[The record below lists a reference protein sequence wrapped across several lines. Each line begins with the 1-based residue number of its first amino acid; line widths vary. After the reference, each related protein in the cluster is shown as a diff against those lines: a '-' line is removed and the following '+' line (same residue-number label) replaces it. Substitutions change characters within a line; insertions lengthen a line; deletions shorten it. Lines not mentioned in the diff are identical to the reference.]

1 MFDPIVLYPLS
12 VLGIRNKM
20 LLNLIDR
27 WKQTFVSGCLLL
39 MVLCVTWLL
48 GLGTPQ
54 AIAGMNVDTFDGN
67 IFALYGG
74 NGSLVPPRV
83 AFADS
88 LKQDRATLLIFY
100 LDDSRDCK
108 QYASVVSQLQAYY
121 GRIVDFVPLSV
132 DQIIFD
138 ASTDPTQP
146 AYYYKGKVPQTILFD
161 RQGNRVF
168 EETGN
173 IAFEQV
179 DDALRDLFDFPPR
192 ENTQPRVP
200 KAVNELNTELAP
212 N

>member
-1 MFDPIVLYPLS
+1 
-12 VLGIRNKM
+12 
-20 LLNLIDR
+20 
-27 WKQTFVSGCLLL
+27 
-39 MVLCVTWLL
+39 MVLCITWFLS
-48 GLGTPQ
+48 LGTPQ
-54 AIAGMNVDTFDGN
+54 AIAGMNQDTFDGN

-83 AFADS
+83 AFKDS
-88 LKQDRATLLIFY
+88 LKRDQATLLVFY

-138 ASTDPTQP
+138 SSKDTTQA
-146 AYYYKGKVPQTILFD
+146 AYYYKGKVPQTVLFNP
-161 RQGNRVF
+161 QGQVVF
-168 EETGN
+168 EATGN
-173 IAFEQV
+173 VPFETI

>member
-1 MFDPIVLYPLS
+1 
-12 VLGIRNKM
+12 M
-20 LLNLIDR
+20 LLNQIDR

-39 MVLCVTWLL
+39 MVLCVTWFLS
-48 GLGTPQ
+48 LGTPE
-54 AIAGMNVDTFDGN
+54 AIAGMNEDTFDGN

-83 AFADS
+83 AFKDS
-88 LKQDRATLLIFY
+88 LKQDRPTLLVFY

-108 QYASVVSQLQAYY
+108 QYASVISQLQAYY

-138 ASTDPTQP
+138 ETKDSTKA
-146 AYYYKGKVPQTILFD
+146 AYYYKGKVPETILFD
-161 RQGNRVF
+161 PQGNVVF
-168 EETGN
+168 EGTGN
-173 IAFEQV
+173 IPFEQV

>member
-1 MFDPIVLYPLS
+1 
-12 VLGIRNKM
+12 
-20 LLNLIDR
+20 
-27 WKQTFVSGCLLL
+27 
-39 MVLCVTWLL
+39 MVLCITWFL

-54 AIAGMNVDTFDGN
+54 AIAGMNQDTFDGN

-83 AFADS
+83 EFEDS
-88 LKQDRATLLIFY
+88 LKRDQATLLVFY

-138 ASTDPTQP
+138 SSKNTTKA
-146 AYYYKGKVPQTILFD
+146 AYYYKGKVPQTVLFNP
-161 RQGNRVF
+161 QGEVVF
-168 EETGN
+168 EATGN
-173 IAFEQV
+173 VPFETV